1 MEKEVIIVT
10 LGLIIGYLLLRAIN
24 RKQKSLTDV
33 SSDMS
38 ELQSNSEHTQKSTIS
53 DILTND
59 KYKVKGQWDK

>member
-10 LGLIIGYLLLRAIN
+10 LGLIIGYLLFRAIN

-38 ELQSNSEHTQKSTIS
+38 ELQSNSEHTQKSSIS
-53 DILTND
+53 DDSKNFQS
-59 KYKVKGQWDK
+59 KRNQ